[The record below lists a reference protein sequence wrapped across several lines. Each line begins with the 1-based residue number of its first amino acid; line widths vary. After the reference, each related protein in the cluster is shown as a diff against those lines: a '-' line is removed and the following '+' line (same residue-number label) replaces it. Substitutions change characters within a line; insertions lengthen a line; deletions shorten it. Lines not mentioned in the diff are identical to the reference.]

1 MSDSVDRK
9 GSAKGPRSRGPYSS
23 FDADDEERFGQVGAM
38 AASTSGGPST
48 VAGRGST
55 EFQRKRSLVRPERE
69 RMDPGHRLYHYT
81 QLAAQ
86 QADHIAVQT
95 QPGGIDPVAAA
106 GEFPMTD
113 MPRSSDESGDHDTKG
128 GRNVYGLNDE
138 VGGYHSQSDSGEFVQ
153 PDEYNNNI
161 NNNNIN
167 INNNQGPAQT
177 QRLRNSL
184 STPKEK
190 LAAVR
195 GGGKP
200 PNVVEQEPLSLWHA
214 YCRTVTFFIPA
225 ALLRVFGMKTKDRQ
239 DAWREKIGLITVI
252 LYVAAIVAFLTFG
265 FTKSV
270 CSNNLLRIRNN
281 EVNDAYL
288 IANGRAFELAK
299 WGHPAAQGIEA
310 GSNILYPPVNA
321 GGMDASFLFQN
332 VNGNCKGLITAKE
345 DSDIPHDSSGNLAWY
360 FPCQLFAQNGTTQP
374 STDWKDANGVQRYVG
389 YACHTSQEA
398 REQFYQLKVS
408 AEVYFTWDD
417 LKNST
422 RNLVVYNG
430 NVLDLNLLNFL
441 DKANVNYPKEFDLL
455 QTDKAVRGT
464 DVSQLM
470 ATGRDA
476 KIIKCLNEVI
486 KVGYVDTE
494 EIGCIASQV
503 VLYVSLVFIIGLV
516 AVKFL
521 LACYFKWVISGRQ
534 GAFYM
539 SRKELEEHNNQVE
552 DWSND
557 IYQPGPVKAPQIPP
571 TRKKLFALNNPNRG
585 SVTMAQQIPVQST
598 SKLAGNASIY
608 DASRSSVFL
617 PDRRQSYMS
626 MDTSYRGAA
635 EQLEYDDGHGYQPYG
650 SEMAPAG
657 PYEASLQEGYMN
669 DDLSGSYASYVVP
682 QPPIDF
688 QPFGYPLAHTIC
700 LVTAYSES
708 VDGLRTT
715 LDSLAT
721 TDYPNSHKLIL
732 IICDGIIKGSGNDM
746 STPEIAISMMTDFVE
761 QPDQVQP
768 HSYVSVV
775 SGSKRHNMAKVYAGF
790 YKYDNETVEPN
801 KQQRVPVI
809 TIVKCGS
816 PAEANQP
823 KPGNRGKRDSQVI
836 LMSFLQRVMFDER
849 MTELEFE
856 IFNGISRITGI
867 APDFYEIVLMVDA
880 DTKVF
885 PDSITHM
892 VACMVKDPEVMG
904 LCGETKIAN
913 KTESWVSMIQVFEYF
928 ISHHQA
934 KAFESVFGGVTC
946 LPGCFCMYRI
956 KAPKGDDGF
965 WIPILANPDIVERY
979 SENVVDTLHKKN
991 LLLLGEDRFLSTI
1004 MLRTFPKRKQ
1014 IFVPKAA
1021 CKTIVPAEFK
1031 VLLSQRRRWINS
1043 TIHNLMELVL
1053 VRDLCGVF
1061 CISMQFVVFIDLV
1074 STLVLPAAISFTI
1087 YVIIIS
1093 IVSKPTPTMSL
1104 ILLALILGLPG
1115 VLIVVTASRVSYV
1128 GWMAI
1133 YLLSL
1138 PIWNFVLPMN
1148 AYWKFDDFS
1157 WGDTRTIQGGD
1168 KGGHDEVDGEFD
1180 SSQIVMKRWRDFQ
1193 KEKGRNYGQWQNSYQ
1208 YFSGSEGSESHSPEL
1223 QQRPDEGI

>member
-1 MSDSVDRK
+1 MTNSVDRK
-9 GSAKGPRSRGPYSS
+9 RSSKEPQVHGQYAS
-23 FDADDEERFGQVGAM
+23 FDDDEEERFGTVSAM
-38 AASTSGGPST
+38 AAASGSSGASAT
-48 VAGRGST
+48 AGRGSS

-81 QLAAQ
+81 QVAAQ

-106 GEFPMTD
+106 GGEFPMTD
-113 MPRSSDESGDHDTKG
+113 IPRNSSEPVEVDTKG

-138 VGGYHSQSDSGEFVQ
+138 IGGFHSQSDSGDFAEQ
-153 PDEYNNNI
+153 YGSYNDVPVDGEHNAE
-161 NNNNIN
+161 NIN
-167 INNNQGPAQT
+167 ISTQNQESIPAT
-177 QRLRNSL
+177 Q
-184 STPKEK
+184 EK
-190 LAAVR
+190 HRSVH

-200 PNVVEQEPLSLWHA
+200 PVVVEAEPLSLWHA
-214 YCRTVTFFIPA
+214 YCRLVTCLVPA
-225 ALLRVFGMKTKDRQ
+225 ALLSMLGMKTKDRQ
-239 DAWREKIGLITVI
+239 EAWREKIGLITI
-252 LYVAAIVAFLTFG
+252 IMYVAAFVAFLTFG
-265 FTKSV
+265 FTKTV
-270 CSNNLLRIRNN
+270 CSNSLLRIRNN

-288 IANGRAFELAK
+288 IANGRAFQLAR
-299 WGHPAAQGIEA
+299 WGHPAAQGIDA

-332 VNGNCKGLITAKE
+332 VNGNCKGLITAKQ
-345 DSDIPHDSSGNLAWY
+345 DSDIPHDSDGNLAWY
-360 FPCQLFAQNGTTQP
+360 FPCQLFAQNGTTKP
-374 STDWKDANGVQRYVG
+374 DFSWIDANGVQRYVG
-389 YACHTSQEA
+389 YACHTSDEA
-398 REQFYQLKVS
+398 RKAFYNLKVA

-422 RNLVVYNG
+422 RNLIVYNG

-441 DKANVNYPKEFDLL
+441 DKENVNYPQAFDLL
-455 QTDKAVRGT
+455 QNDPSIRGT

-470 ATGRDA
+470 ATGHDA
-476 KIIKCLNEVI
+476 KMIKCLNEVI

-494 EIGCIASQV
+494 DIGCIASQV

-516 AVKFL
+516 AIKFL

-539 SRKELEEHNNQVE
+539 NRKELDDHNNQIE

-557 IYQPGPVKAPQIPP
+557 IYKPGPMKPAQVLP
-571 TRKKLFALNNPNRG
+571 TRKKLFALNNPNRS
-585 SVTMAQQIPVQST
+585 SVTMSLQIPHQS
-598 SKLAGNASIY
+598 SKLAGNTSIY
-608 DASRSSVFL
+608 AGSRSSVFL
-617 PDRRQSYMS
+617 PDRRQSYIS
-626 MDTSYRGAA
+626 MDTAYRGAA
-635 EQLEYDDGHGYQPYG
+635 EQLEFDDGQGFQSYG
-650 SEMAPAG
+650 NDMMTPG
-657 PYEASLQEGYMN
+657 PYEGSIQGGYMN
-669 DDLSGSYASYVVP
+669 DDASGSYASYVVP
-682 QPPIDF
+682 QPPIDY
-688 QPFGYPLAHTIC
+688 QPFDYPLAHTIC

-732 IICDGIIKGSGNDM
+732 IICDGIIKGSGNEL
-746 STPEIAISMMTDFVE
+746 STPEIAVSMMTDFAVP
-761 QPDQVQP
+761 PDQVQAY
-768 HSYVSVV
+768 SYVSVV

-809 TIVKCGS
+809 TISKCGT
-816 PAEANQP
+816 PAEATQA

-849 MTELEFE
+849 MTELEYE
-856 IFNGISRITGI
+856 IYNGISRVTGI

-885 PDSITHM
+885 PDSLTHM

-965 WIPILANPDIVERY
+965 WIPILANPDIVEKY

-1087 YVIIIS
+1087 YVVIFS
-1093 IVSKPTPTMSL
+1093 IVSKPTPVMSL
-1104 ILLALILGLPG
+1104 VLLALILGLPG
-1115 VLIVVTASRVSYV
+1115 VLIIVTASRLSFV
-1128 GWMAI
+1128 GWMVI

-1168 KGGHDEVDGEFD
+1168 KGGHDDAGGEFD

-1193 KEKGRNYGQWQNSYQ
+1193 KERGRGYGVPWGGAYQ
-1208 YFSGSEGSESHSPEL
+1208 SFSGSEGSEAHSPDL
-1223 QQRPDEGI
+1223 QQRPEEAI